1 MFKNLW
7 IEDLT
12 KEFVHIEE
20 IQDQVELALMRSG
33 FHDVARSYVLYREER
48 NKARNDQKVEQK
60 KRMSLKIQLKLM

>member
-12 KEFVHIEE
+12 KGIPIHIEE

-33 FHDVARSYVLYREER
+33 FHDVTRSYVLYREER
-48 NKARNDQKVEQK
+48 NKAK
-60 KRMSLKIQLKLM
+60 K